1 MMEIIPIAGD
11 STMPDEVFSRY
22 RNERPRIKVAAKLT
36 AAHLRRRAARARIN
50 CEISYRAKKVS
61 SFVTKAQHR
70 GYADPWKE
78 ITDKAGVRVVVQHE
92 GLLDPMLHLVQESL
106 TVVGEPEDDR
116 LLAGAEDRLQYPR
129 LHVQVMASGDQLS
142 DNGDPYECEVQIRTE
157 AIDLW
162 ARMSHKLM
170 YKAEGPAVPSNVRR
184 SLYRLIALIELY
196 DLEVRRG
203 VEAMALHP
211 DVAQSNHLLDEVEHL
226 FRTFTEHEPRRDL
239 SEEVVDVLV
248 KTIPD
253 FSTYSER
260 LSRFI
265 EDRRGDLERAYRDY
279 GPESDHFLR
288 HGRYI
293 LASQPESLIIF
304 ERLSSSK
311 LLLHGHWIDELPES
325 MLNDMADAWGVSL

>member
-1 MMEIIPIAGD
+1 MEISLPPGQM
-11 STMPDEVFSRY
+11 TVMDEVFSRY
-22 RNERPRIKVAAKLT
+22 RRERSRIEVAARLT

-50 CEISYRAKKVS
+50 CEVSYRAKEVS
-61 SFVTKAQHR
+61 SFVTKAQ
-70 GYADPWKE
+70 YKNYVDPWKQ

-92 GLLDPMLHLVQESL
+92 GLLDPMLDLIQESL
-106 TVVGEPEDDR
+106 NVVGEPEDDR
-116 LLAGAEDRLQYPR
+116 LIVGAEDRLQYPR
-129 LHVQVMASGDQLS
+129 LHVQVIASGDQVS
-142 DNGDPYECEVQIRTE
+142 DDGKPYECEIQLRTE

-170 YKAEGPAVPSNVRR
+170 YKAEASVVPSNVRR

-203 VEAMALHP
+203 VEAMAQYP
-211 DVAQSNHLLDEVEHL
+211 DVAQSNRLLDEAEHL
-226 FRTFTEHEPRRDL
+226 FRTFTEHKPRRDL

-248 KTIPD
+248 KAIPD
-253 FSTYSER
+253 PGGYPER
-260 LSRFI
+260 LSKFI
-265 EDRRGDLERAYRDY
+265 DDRRADLERAYRDY

-311 LLLHGHWIDELPES
+311 LLLHGRWVDELPES

>member
-1 MMEIIPIAGD
+1 ML
-11 STMPDEVFSRY
+11 DEVLSRY
-22 RNERPRIKVAAKLT
+22 RRELPRVTVAAKLT

-50 CEISYRAKKVS
+50 CEVSFRAKEVS
-61 SFVTKAQHR
+61 SFVTKAQHKN
-70 GYADPWKE
+70 YADPWAQ

-92 GLLDPMLHLVQESL
+92 GLLDPMLGLVQESL
-106 TVVGEPEDDR
+106 SVVGEPEDDR
-116 LLAGAEDRLQYPR
+116 LAIGAEDRLQYPR
-129 LHVQVMASGDQLS
+129 LHVQVIASGDQVS
-142 DNGDPYECEVQIRTE
+142 DDGRPYECEVQIRTE
-157 AIDLW
+157 ATDLW

-170 YKAEGPAVPSNVRR
+170 YKPEASAVPSNVRR

-203 VEAMALHP
+203 VEAMAQYP
-211 DVAQSNHLLDEVEHL
+211 DVAQSNRLLHEAEHL
-226 FRTFTEHEPRRDL
+226 FRTFTDHEPRRDL

-248 KTIPD
+248 RTIPD
-253 FSTYSER
+253 LALYPER

-265 EDRRGDLERAYRDY
+265 DERRGDLERAYRDY

-288 HGRYI
+288 HGRYV

-311 LLLHGHWIDELPES
+311 LLLHGRWVDELPES